1 MTIKKSLLAACLG
14 LLFAGLSPVQAAMQ
28 SYTFS
33 GTLDSGFY
41 VDETYS
47 GSFSFDDAGLTGS
60 GAEWLNVSSLSLNL
74 LGNTYTQ
81 ADADT
86 AVEVGYND
94 GAFLGLSY
102 SVSSGE
108 PQFSFVPGSVDSSD
122 AFIAYDTA
130 MGLSGAG
137 TAIYAPVPEPESWAM
152 LMLGLGLVSLRLR
165 SKSKSLSRNPIEG

>member
-14 LLFAGLSPVQAAMQ
+14 LLFAGLSPAQAAMQ

-41 VDETYS
+41 VNETYS
-47 GSFSFDDAGLTGS
+47 GSFSFDDAALTGS

-81 ADADT
+81 ADADA
-86 AVEVGYND
+86 AVEIGYND

-108 PQFSFVPGSVDSSD
+108 PKFSFVTGSFDSSD

-130 MGLSGAG
+130 SGLSGAG

-152 LMLGLGLVSLRLR
+152 LLMGLGLVGLRLR
-165 SKSKSLSRNPIEG
+165 RINKSLESTPLEG